1 MLRKNMTE
9 DTSEKYPSDRRAEPR
24 QPSTKFHSVEMK
36 LASLPIYLFKLKDV
50 SANGA
55 CFTVKEGSA
64 ILKHLK
70 VGLILNMRFHAED
83 EIAPPEVFRSE
94 IKYIKKALEKPYQGH
109 YLIGI
114 IVREKQNQMDLQD
127 DI

>member
-1 MLRKNMTE
+1 MADEISAIYFT
-9 DTSEKYPSDRRAEPR
+9 DRRAEPR
-24 QPSTKFHSVEMK
+24 RPSERFHSVEMK

-64 ILKHLK
+64 ILKHLW

-83 EIAPPEVFRSE
+83 EITPPEVFRSE
-94 IKYIKKALEKPYQGH
+94 IKYITKALKKPYQGH

-114 IVREKQNQMDLQD
+114 ILREKQNQMDLQD